1 MYKEEAI
8 ELFTEYFEDFNVRYR
23 WIPTPADVNYEELS
37 FVTNGMKNSPCEFDE
52 TTIDFGTSSISA
64 RSYYNI
70 MGEII
75 VSLNPE
81 RFSDLLRL
89 INFINQEIDHLTA
102 KSYIN
107 GFEEEPQE
115 AIFSPVMA
123 VDDNF
128 NIKYSLL
135 VMNHTLEHFPTET
148 IQMIVRLIPLY
159 LDALAPAI
167 FSVITGKMSLKE
179 AMKKVEQVNK
189 RGICVYDAPP
199 TDKENDE
206 EDDE

>member
-1 MYKEEAI
+1 MDKEEVI
-8 ELFTEYFEDFNVRYR
+8 EIFTQYLDDFKVSYR

-37 FVTNGMKNSPCEFDE
+37 FVTYGMKNSPGEFDE
-52 TTIDFGTSSISA
+52 TTIDFGTSSLSA
-64 RSYYNI
+64 RSYYNV

-75 VSLNPE
+75 VSLNHE
-81 RFSDLLRL
+81 RFFELLEL
-89 INFINQEIDHLTA
+89 INFINQEIHYLIV
-102 KSYIN
+102 KSYTGI
-107 GFEEEPQE
+107 EEEPQE

-135 VMNHTLEHFPTET
+135 VMYHTLEYFPIET
-148 IQMIVRLIPLY
+148 IQMIVKLIPLY
-159 LDALAPAI
+159 LDALAPAVFGI
-167 FSVITGKMSLKE
+167 IAGKISLKQ

-189 RGICVYDAPP
+189 QGVCVYDAPP
-199 TDKENDE
+199 TNNENDE

>member
-1 MYKEEAI
+1 
-8 ELFTEYFEDFNVRYR
+8 
-23 WIPTPADVNYEELS
+23 
-37 FVTNGMKNSPCEFDE
+37 MKNSPGEFDE

-189 RGICVYDAPP
+189 RGICIYDAPP

>member
-8 ELFTEYFEDFNVRYR
+8 ELFTQYLDDFKVSYR
-23 WIPTPADVNYEELS
+23 WIPTPTEEL
-37 FVTNGMKNSPCEFDE
+37 FFTTEGMKNSPGQFVETAIEFCDNNYVV
-52 TTIDFGTSSISA
+52 A
-64 RSYYNI
+64 LSYYSI
-70 MGEII
+70 MGEKI

-81 RFSDLLRL
+81 RFPALLLLINYINEEIDRL
-89 INFINQEIDHLTA
+89 IA
-102 KSYIN
+102 KSYTN

-115 AIFSPVMA
+115 AIFSPVMT

-135 VMNHTLEHFPTET
+135 VMNHTLEHFPVET

-159 LDALAPAI
+159 LDAMAPAI
-167 FSVITGKMSLKE
+167 FGVITGKMSLKE

-189 RGICVYDAPP
+189 QGICVYDAPP
-199 TDKENDE
+199 TNNENDE

>member
-8 ELFTEYFEDFNVRYR
+8 ELFIEYFEDFNVRYR
-23 WIPTPADVNYEELS
+23 WISTPADVNYEELS
-37 FVTNGMKNSPCEFDE
+37 FVTNGMKNSPGEFDE
-52 TTIDFGTSSISA
+52 TTIDFGRSSISA
-64 RSYYNI
+64 RSYYNV

-75 VSLNPE
+75 VSLNPD

-89 INFINQEIDHLTA
+89 INFINQEIDHLTV

-115 AIFSPVMA
+115 AIFSPVIA

-167 FSVITGKMSLKE
+167 FNVITGKMSLKE

-206 EDDE
+206 

>member
-1 MYKEEAI
+1 MNKEEAI
-8 ELFTEYFEDFNVRYR
+8 EIFTQYLDDFKVSYR

-37 FVTNGMKNSPCEFDE
+37 FVTYGMKNSPGEFDE
-52 TTIDFGTSSISA
+52 TTIDFGTSSLSA
-64 RSYYNI
+64 RCYYSV
-70 MGEII
+70 MAEII

-81 RFSDLLRL
+81 RFSDLLML
-89 INFINQEIDHLTA
+89 INFINQEVDHLIV
-102 KSYIN
+102 KSYIS
-107 GFEEEPQE
+107 GLEEEPRE

-135 VMNHTLEHFPTET
+135 VMYHTLEHFPIET
-148 IQMIVRLIPLY
+148 IQMIVKLIPLY
-159 LDALAPAI
+159 LDALAPAVFGI
-167 FSVITGKMSLKE
+167 IAGKISLKQ

-189 RGICVYDAPP
+189 QGVCVYDVPP
-199 TDKENDE
+199 TNNENDE

>member
-1 MYKEEAI
+1 
-8 ELFTEYFEDFNVRYR
+8 
-23 WIPTPADVNYEELS
+23 
-37 FVTNGMKNSPCEFDE
+37 
-52 TTIDFGTSSISA
+52 
-64 RSYYNI
+64 
-70 MGEII
+70 
-75 VSLNPE
+75 
-81 RFSDLLRL
+81 
-89 INFINQEIDHLTA
+89 
-102 KSYIN
+102 
-107 GFEEEPQE
+107 
-115 AIFSPVMA
+115 MA

-128 NIKYSLL
+128 NIKYSLI

-189 RGICVYDAPP
+189 QGICVYDGPP

>member
-8 ELFTEYFEDFNVRYR
+8 ELFTEYLDDFKVSYR
-23 WIPTPADVNYEELS
+23 WIPTPEDVNYEELS
-37 FVTNGMKNSPCEFDE
+37 FVTNGMKNCPDEFNE
-52 TTIDFGTSSISA
+52 TTIDFGGCSISS

-81 RFSDLLRL
+81 RFPALLRL
-89 INFINQEIDHLTA
+89 INFINQEIDHLIT
-102 KSYIN
+102 KSYTN

-115 AIFSPVMA
+115 AIFSPVMT

-135 VMNHTLEHFPTET
+135 VMNHTLEHFPVET

-159 LDALAPAI
+159 LDAMAPAI
-167 FSVITGKMSLKE
+167 FGVITGKMSLKE

-189 RGICVYDAPP
+189 QGICVYDAPP
-199 TDKENDE
+199 TNKENDE
-206 EDDE
+206 EDNE

>member
-23 WIPTPADVNYEELS
+23 WISTPADVNYEELS
-37 FVTNGMKNSPCEFDE
+37 FVTNGMKNSPGEFDE
-52 TTIDFGTSSISA
+52 TTIDFGRSSISA

-75 VSLNPE
+75 VSLNPD

-89 INFINQEIDHLTA
+89 INFINQEIDHLTV

-107 GFEEEPQE
+107 GFEEELQE

>member
-81 RFSDLLRL
+81 RFSPPNKL
-89 INFINQEIDHLTA
+89 H
-102 KSYIN
+102 KSRNRPFNCKIIYQRFRRRTSGSN
-107 GFEEEPQE
+107 
-115 AIFSPVMA
+115 IFSGHG
-123 VDDNF
+123 
-128 NIKYSLL
+128 S
-135 VMNHTLEHFPTET
+135 
-148 IQMIVRLIPLY
+148 
-159 LDALAPAI
+159 
-167 FSVITGKMSLKE
+167 
-179 AMKKVEQVNK
+179 
-189 RGICVYDAPP
+189 
-199 TDKENDE
+199 
-206 EDDE
+206 

>member
-8 ELFTEYFEDFNVRYR
+8 ELFTEYFVDFNVRYR
-23 WIPTPADVNYEELS
+23 WISTPADVNYEELS
-37 FVTNGMKNSPCEFDE
+37 FVTNGMKNSPGEFDE
-52 TTIDFGTSSISA
+52 TTIDFGRSSISA

-70 MGEII
+70 TGEII
-75 VSLNPE
+75 VSLNPD

-89 INFINQEIDHLTA
+89 INFINQEIDHLTV

-206 EDDE
+206 